1 MMKLLRRT
9 LTCLLAAMLAAPVI
23 IPRSVAWSD
32 NGGVIVVPTPAI
44 PGAAQLPGPLADAAT
59 PSSTMQLL
67 NVSPDRGLAGT
78 EVTVSGSKLP
88 ANTDMTLT
96 WSTANVTW
104 MVDPNPETVDYHG
117 RSKTNLNVVL
127 DRVRTDGSGAFSVTL
142 KAPSDFGGLHDLYAV
157 SGGSQLAHGGFLV
170 DRSFSISPESG
181 PIGTPI
187 TITYRGVGASLY
199 EGGGALLYDNHYV
212 GALTANWTRG
222 TARVVI
228 RAAGPVGVHT
238 IDIEDAITYP
248 YLNIQQTT
256 IPWAR
261 GFARTFTVTRDA
273 GRPAARLDWPVTVAP
288 TISERTTLAATGAV
302 GDSSVHLR
310 LGATA
315 VAVKQSVSVSASG
328 LTSSAP
334 VSLVWATV
342 VGSRINCTSIC
353 WATVTQSLGGATP
366 QAGALNTQITAP
378 DGLGGWHVVQML
390 QNDKVIAQQAVF
402 LKESIVRSGVSALT
416 VKEGQP
422 FSVHLKG
429 IGWTQLDNTRAVTYD
444 NSYIGYGCGF
454 SSNGDMV
461 LKLHAT
467 GGPGTHLIDV
477 YPVLFTETPSFGNTP
492 YGMAPIL
499 TYRDDFP
506 GLALGYQ
513 LPAARLAITVVK

>member
-1 MMKLLRRT
+1 V
-9 LTCLLAAMLAAPVI
+9 LAAPVL
-23 IPRSVAWSD
+23 IPKTVAWSAD
-32 NGGVIVVPTPAI
+32 GGVTVLPNPAI

-59 PSSTMQLL
+59 PSNSMQLL
-67 NVSPDRGLAGT
+67 DVRPDRGLAGT
-78 EVTVSGSKLP
+78 KVTISGSKLP

-104 MVDPNPETVDYHG
+104 VVDPNPETVDYHG
-117 RSKTNLNVVL
+117 RSKTNMSVVL
-127 DRVRTDGSGAFSVTL
+127 DRVRTDGTGTFQMTL
-142 KAPSDFGGLHDLYAV
+142 KAPNDFGGLHDLYV
-157 SGGSQLAHGGFLV
+157 VNGGTQLAHGGFLL
-170 DRSFSISPESG
+170 DRSFSVSPTSG

-187 TITYRGVGASLY
+187 TITYQGVGSSLY

-222 TARVVI
+222 TARAVI

-261 GFARTFTVTRDA
+261 GFVRTFRVTRDA
-273 GRPAARLDWPVTVAP
+273 GRPAAHLDWPVKVAP
-288 TISERTTLAATGAV
+288 TVSERTTLAVTGDV
-302 GDSSVHLR
+302 GESSVHLR

-315 VAVKQSVSVSASG
+315 MAVKQSVSVSASG
-328 LTSSAP
+328 ITSSAP

-353 WATVTQSLGGATP
+353 WTTITQPLGGATP
-366 QAGALNTQITAP
+366 VSGTVSTKIIAP

-390 QNDKVIAQQAVF
+390 QKDKVVAQQPVF
-402 LKESIVRSGVSALT
+402 LKESIVRSGVSALA

-422 FSVHLKG
+422 FTVHLKG

-461 LKLHAT
+461 LHLHAT

-506 GLALGYQ
+506 GLALGYR